1 MAADVYGE
9 PPFVGRGGWTWYTGA
24 AAWMYRLAVERILGL
39 RLRGGRLHF
48 DPRVPRSWE
57 RFEIEVRHRGAEL
70 YIEVENPRGVNRGV
84 ERVEL
89 DGRRLAGNEL
99 PTLEAGR
106 RHRVRVVLG

>member
-1 MAADVYGE
+1 
-9 PPFVGRGGWTWYTGA
+9 
-24 AAWMYRLAVERILGL
+24 
-39 RLRGGRLHF
+39 
-48 DPRVPRSWE
+48 
-57 RFEIEVRHRGAEL
+57 
-70 YIEVENPRGVNRGV
+70 VNRGV